1 MSDLFDAAQVAD
13 LRRAIDGWLSSMA
26 AENPA
31 IEAVDHGE
39 GDEVRWY
46 VRMAGEAKAHI
57 TAWLT
62 LGQRTLAYEVYVMP
76 APLDNVARVYE
87 TALRHNQRLVGAHFA
102 IGVEDAIF
110 LRGEVPLVA
119 LDAEELDRIIGSLYA
134 YVEHTF
140 PSLLRLGFASRFT

>member
-1 MSDLFDAAQVAD
+1 M
-13 LRRAIDGWLSSMA
+13 
-26 AENPA
+26 
-31 IEAVDHGE
+31 
-39 GDEVRWY
+39 Y
-46 VRMAGEAKAHI
+46 VRMAGDEKEHI
-57 TAWLT
+57 TIWFT
-62 LGQRTLAYEVYVMP
+62 LGQRHLRYEVYVWP
-76 APLDNVARVYE
+76 APPENQALVYE
-87 TALRHNQRLVGAHFA
+87 TALRLNDKLVGAHFA